1 MRKNREL
8 KSRLFEVPHEL
19 FGQFFTMVDH
29 SEVGSELQEL
39 TDENSLIVRIDY
51 DDDDREDVMTMI
63 ELIDE
68 YEAEQEDESQ

>member
-1 MRKNREL
+1 MRKTNEV

-19 FGQFFTMVDH
+19 LGQFFTMVDA

-39 TDENSLIVRIDY
+39 NEDGELVVRIDY

-63 ELIDE
+63 ELIDA
-68 YEAEQEDESQ
+68 YEAEQENED